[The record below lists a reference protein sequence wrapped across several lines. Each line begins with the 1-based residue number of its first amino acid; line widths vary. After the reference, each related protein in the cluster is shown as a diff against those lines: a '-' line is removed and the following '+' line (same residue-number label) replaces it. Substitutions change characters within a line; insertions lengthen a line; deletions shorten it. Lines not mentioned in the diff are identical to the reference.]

1 MTVLL
6 GDWLI
11 AATIV
16 LRLLLLRGIGEVT
29 QLFAAVID
37 SPTHQPPPQQQQQQL
52 PRRAHIIS

>member
-37 SPTHQPPPQQQQQQL
+37 SPTHQPPQQQQQL

>member
-1 MTVLL
+1 MPVLL

-16 LRLLLLRGIGEVT
+16 LRLLLLLRGIGEVT

-37 SPTHQPPPQQQQQQL
+37 SPTHQPPQQQQQL